1 MERRF
6 QFNLLPSSGLVS
18 TGYIVVSIGYIVVS
32 IGYIVVNIGY
42 IVVSIG
48 YILGQYWIHCGQWS
62 SVILCD
68 VNYPWQ

>member
-32 IGYIVVNIGY
+32 IGYI
-42 IVVSIG
+42 
-48 YILGQYWIHCGQWS
+48 LGQYWIHCGQWS